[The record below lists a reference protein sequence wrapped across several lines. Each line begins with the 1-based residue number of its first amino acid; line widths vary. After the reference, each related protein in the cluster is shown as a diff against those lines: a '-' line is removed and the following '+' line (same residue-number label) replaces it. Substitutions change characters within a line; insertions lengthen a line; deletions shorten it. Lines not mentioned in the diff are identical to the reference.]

1 MLPGTGCIK
10 ILAKVYGEA
19 GSDWAGEHDG
29 SQQIHAAEGDG
40 LMMAPLAG
48 IRFQKGVES
57 RSICLQPYLEM
68 IAIRKWQC

>member
-1 MLPGTGCIK
+1 MANRHNDVKCHIR
-10 ILAKVYGEA
+10 
-19 GSDWAGEHDG
+19 EHNG
-29 SQQIHAAEGDG
+29 SQQIHVAEGDG